1 MKEAST
7 LTYPYL
13 QHSQLVQSDI
23 LFKAA
28 VDTEQML
35 TARYNIRGK
44 KVDDP
49 EKTSNYIPS
58 IGYFF

>member
-23 LFKAA
+23 LL
-28 VDTEQML
+28 L

-58 IGYFF
+58 IGFFF